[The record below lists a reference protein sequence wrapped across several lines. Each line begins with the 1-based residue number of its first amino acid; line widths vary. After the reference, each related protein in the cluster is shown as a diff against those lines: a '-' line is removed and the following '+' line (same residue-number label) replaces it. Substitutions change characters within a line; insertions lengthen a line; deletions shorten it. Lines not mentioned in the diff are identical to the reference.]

1 MIISRSIH
9 ERAHLILMMTFKVGI
24 IVIPI
29 LQVRY
34 LGLRNTKQLAQAYVV
49 QWPSCHLKPGSLSLT
64 CAMAPHKTVFY
75 NKFHS
80 FIR

>member
-34 LGLRNTKQLAQAYVV
+34 LGLRNTKQLIQGYITSNNQNISNSTLA
-49 QWPSCHLKPGSLSLT
+49 PGLLT
-64 CAMAPHKTVFY
+64 TAAPC
-75 NKFHS
+75 
-80 FIR
+80 R